1 MSFGLAALFVAGAF
15 VVPDSVL
22 ESVSGLFGVEEQEAV
37 AFGNKAAALDEALDN
52 DSDLSVILADAKL
65 EELAPHVAVRR
76 TLRAG
81 PMTADEVARATRILE
96 RALEDLQA
104 ARDRAEAQ
112 KILERTN
119 RRLLENC
126 PRLDGRLLAQELR
139 TFFEQLTRAQPAPPA
154 AGGVFADLCASCHSQ
169 TQPLPDGR
177 TFDAVGVYPFMGDDP
192 AFDGGRNIPL
202 LSESLEL
209 DALPRAEEDEV
220 ECLSCHVPHGVADF
234 GVDKQDRIDNQGL
247 WVNIVPAEHGVFH
260 VQVKTKNH
268 DSGHRAPAG
277 YPWAA
282 YVITVEAFEGDTR
295 LPLRYGSRLP
305 GHLRTPE
312 YAAGMAFARQMIDAE
327 GEVTTQ
333 LDEVVDLQLD
343 SRLSPGRFAEEH
355 FVFDR
360 RGEGPVRTVV
370 TLWYLPD
377 YATWKGAEAVRR
389 AVETE

>member
-1 MSFGLAALFVAGAF
+1 MAFGLAVLFVAGAF
-15 VVPDSVL
+15 LVPDSVL
-22 ESVSGLFGVEEQEAV
+22 KSVSGLFGVREQEAV
-37 AFGNKAAALDEALDN
+37 AFGHKATALDEALDN
-52 DSDLSVILADAKL
+52 DSDISVILADSTI

-76 TLRAG
+76 ALRAG
-81 PMTADEVARATRILE
+81 PMTADEVVRATRILE
-96 RALEDLQA
+96 RALSDLDV
-104 ARDRAEAQ
+104 ARDEAEKAEIWDRAS
-112 KILERTN
+112 
-119 RRLLENC
+119 RRLIEVC
-126 PRLDGRLLAQELR
+126 PRLDGKLLSQELE
-139 TFFEQLTRAQPAPPA
+139 TFYEQLTRARPRPAS
-154 AGGVFADLCASCHSQ
+154 GGVFADLCASCHSQ
-169 TQPLPDGR
+169 TAPLPDER
-177 TFDAVGVYPFMGDDP
+177 TFDAVGIYPFMGDNA

-209 DALPRAEEDEV
+209 AALPRAEGDEV
-220 ECLSCHVPHGVADF
+220 ECLSCHVPHGAADF
-234 GVDKQDRIDNQGL
+234 SVGKQDRIDNQGL
-247 WVNIVPAEHGVFH
+247 WVNIIPAEHGVFH

-282 YVITVEAFEGDTR
+282 YVISVEAYQGDMR

-305 GHLRTPE
+305 GHLRARE
-312 YAAGMAFARQMIDAE
+312 HEAGMAFARQMIDAN
-327 GEVTTQ
+327 GDVTTE

-360 RGEGPVRTVV
+360 RGDGPVRAVV

-389 AVETE
+389 ADETE